1 MMMETIDE
9 LLAKYMLGEAKPAD
23 IEAIDKW
30 ILANKHNLKYFTHF
44 KLIWETSAVLK
55 IESNIDVE
63 KAWEEFKELA
73 EKNNN
78 PSAIIRQLYPQK
90 RWLRTAAIWISF
102 FGIAGLLYAIL
113 HPGKMVMLALL
124 TTNQVRI
131 DTLMDGSVITLNKNS
146 ALYYSDRFQGNTREV
161 KLHKGEAF
169 FNIAPD
175 KSKPFLIRVNDVL
188 IKVTGTSFNVK
199 NTRENTEVI
208 VKSGIIQVTR
218 RKVTMKLNAG
228 EKLNINYRTDELKK
242 ELNTDELYN
251 YYYTHQFVLNNTPL
265 WRIAEVLNEAYNVN
279 MVVPD
284 KKMAN
289 CTLNTT
295 FRDGPLDDILNVIEQ
310 TLNVHAIKYENMI
323 IIQ

>member
-1 MMMETIDE
+1 MVMETIDE
-9 LLAKYMLGEAKPAD
+9 LLAKYMLGEAKLAD

-30 ILANKHNLKYFTHF
+30 ISASKHNLKYFTHF

-63 KAWEEFKELA
+63 KAWEEFKELT
-73 EKNNN
+73 EKNSNR
-78 PSAIIRQLYPQK
+78 SATIRQLYPKK
-90 RWLRTAAIWISF
+90 RWMLIATIWISF

-113 HPGKMVMLALL
+113 HPGRTVTLALQ

-146 ALYYSDRFQGNTREV
+146 ILYYPDRFSDTAREV
-161 KLHKGEAF
+161 KLDKGEAF

-175 KSKPFLIRVNDVL
+175 KRKPFLIRVNDVL
-188 IKVTGTSFNVK
+188 IKVTGTSFNIK
-199 NTRENTEVI
+199 NARENTEVI
-208 VKSGIIQVTR
+208 VKSGIVQVSR
-218 RKVTMKLNAG
+218 RKVTIKLNAG
-228 EKLNINYRTDELKK
+228 EKLNINYYTGELKK
-242 ELNTDELYN
+242 EPNTDELYN

-265 WRIAEVLNEAYNVN
+265 WRIAEVLNGAYNVN
-279 MVVPD
+279 IVIPD
-284 KKMAN
+284 KKMAD

-295 FRDGPLDDILNVIEQ
+295 FRDGPLDDMLNVIEQ
-310 TLNVHAIKYENMI
+310 TLEVHIVKYANMI